1 MEFRSVF
8 GECCVSCQ
16 KLLRFKCFDKSILFS
31 LTETKNHGKKC
42 PTQRQDLLAAFSTR
56 SHHQLLIY
64 RCFVMRHFSFIQ
76 TCPLVLMADT
86 LSPVILH
93 STLALSRFAKYDVRR
108 HLFMSSEN
116 KVGDFAL
123 QVH

>member
-1 MEFRSVF
+1 MSN
-8 GECCVSCQ
+8 
-16 KLLRFKCFDKSILFS
+16 
-31 LTETKNHGKKC
+31 TETRPASCIFNHLIFC
-42 PTQRQDLLAAFSTR
+42 

-64 RCFVMRHFSFIQ
+64 RCFVMCHFSFIQ

-86 LSPVILH
+86 LSPIILH

-108 HLFMSSEN
+108 HLFKSSEK

-123 QVH
+123 QVHQILVHLCLTTKGVPQTRRYRP